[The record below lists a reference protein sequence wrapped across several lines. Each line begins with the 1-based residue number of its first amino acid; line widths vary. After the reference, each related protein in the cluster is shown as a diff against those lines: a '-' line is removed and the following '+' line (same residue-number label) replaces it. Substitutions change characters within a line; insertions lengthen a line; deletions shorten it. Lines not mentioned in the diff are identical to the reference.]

1 MMKQFRTALFL
12 VFVFTVVH
20 FQSII
25 VDGLNEIEDFSVRF
39 TALEDG
45 ESCSDETAES
55 VVMVRGS
62 ESNLCRF

>member
-25 VDGLNEIEDFSVRF
+25 VDGGWTIK
-39 TALEDG
+39 G
-45 ESCSDETAES
+45 
-55 VVMVRGS
+55 MK
-62 ESNLCRF
+62 